1 MFTSVAKPIGTV
13 PKKSDWTG
21 WRSMSVHVAG
31 YRVWRKIEIRR
42 MRVKKKALRM
52 KNMMLRVRR
61 EDAWEGYR
69 VERVCRRTDTMPVP
83 IVVANCWGR

>member
-42 MRVKKKALRM
+42 MRVIKESVEDEEYDAESTEGG
-52 KNMMLRVRR
+52 RVGGVQGG
-61 EDAWEGYR
+61 EG
-69 VERVCRRTDTMPVP
+69 M
-83 IVVANCWGR
+83 